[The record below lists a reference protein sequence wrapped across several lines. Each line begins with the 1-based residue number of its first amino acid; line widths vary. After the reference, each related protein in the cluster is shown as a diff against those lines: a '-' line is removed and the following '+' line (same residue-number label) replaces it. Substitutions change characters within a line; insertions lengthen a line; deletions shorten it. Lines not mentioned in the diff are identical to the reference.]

1 MWGQGASLGLV
12 RHTGS
17 LTVAGHGGW
26 GWLTPWAAVER
37 TEAQRG
43 AWRQDDH
50 PEGYQG
56 SEGPGRGPGGEA
68 FGLLSA

>member
-1 MWGQGASLGLV
+1 M
-12 RHTGS
+12 
-17 LTVAGHGGW
+17 
-26 GWLTPWAAVER
+26 TPWAAVER